1 MYERRRELLIE
12 ELERLKERYPIERRP
27 MPGADAQ

>member
-1 MYERRRELLIE
+1 MYDQARILIE
-12 ELERLKERYPIERRP
+12 ELEHLKELYPIERRP